1 MAAQLQ
7 IREYNP
13 NLDTQALL
21 PLWQAALGDS
31 WPMRDDLLRRQLT
44 DHRFYRGDDH
54 LVALVG
60 EQLVGLVG
68 TQVDRWEGVPYDNRG
83 GGISVVLVHPD
94 WQRRGIGT
102 RLHAAALAH
111 LRREGARELRLG
123 GGGAYRFW
131 PGVPTDLPGAYGFF
145 AACGWP
151 LDPEKRSRDLVR
163 DLSDFHVPPAMSAR
177 LARENVIVR
186 PAQPDE
192 VDDVLAFEFQH
203 FPGWAA
209 GFVYMA
215 ELGDFQNM
223 LLAID
228 RQKGIVGTLMLH
240 TPQSRWLTA
249 NITWKTLLGD
259 SLGGISAVGVAE
271 SERGRGI
278 GIGMV
283 AVGSEALRARGVGNC
298 HIDWT
303 NIVDFYGKLGY
314 TVWREYWM
322 STRTLA

>member
-1 MAAQLQ
+1 MSANIQ
-7 IREYNP
+7 IRPYNP
-13 NLDTQALL
+13 NLDTAALL
-21 PLWQAALGDS
+21 PLWQAALGDR

-44 DHRFYRGDDH
+44 GHRFYRGDDH
-54 LVALVG
+54 LVAVADGRIVG
-60 EQLVGLVG
+60 FVG
-68 TQVDRWEGVPYDNRG
+68 TQVDRWEGVSPDKRG

-94 WQRRGIGT
+94 WRRRGIGA
-102 RLHAAALAH
+102 RLHEAALGH
-111 LRREGARELRLG
+111 LRNEGARELRLG

-131 PGVPTDLPGAYGFF
+131 PGIPTDLPGAYAFF
-145 AACGWP
+145 ESCGWP
-151 LDPEKRSRDLVR
+151 LEDAKRSRDLVR
-163 DLSDFHVPPAMSAR
+163 DLSDFHVPTAMGAR
-177 LARENVIVR
+177 LEREGVTVR
-186 PAQPDE
+186 PAREDE
-192 VDDVLAFEFQH
+192 AADAIAFEWEH

-215 ELGDFQNM
+215 ELGDFPNM

-228 RQKGIVGTLMLH
+228 RRKGIVGTLMLH
-240 TPQSRWLTA
+240 APSSRWLTA
-249 NITWKTLLGD
+249 NVTWKTLLGD

-271 SERGRGI
+271 RERGRGI

-283 AVGSEALRARGVGNC
+283 AAGSEVLRARGVGNC

-314 TVWREYWM
+314 RVWREYWM